1 MADSFSFSSIS
12 DSSNYNVYLGIWTNW
27 SRGPVF
33 GATLTLD
40 RKPGTLL
47 ISFTALFVTIVA
59 SRFWRI
65 ACSIFHRKLS
75 TTEYRDALH
84 HQRQAVFRNS
94 SSSESGLWS
103 LMQISWAW
111 RHLAQRN
118 ITRTL
123 PHIVFAVTCLV
134 AFSLASGFSSS
145 ISTAIGDEVLIVG
158 SCGQINRDNLTD
170 QDLRQ
175 IVGPWESSVV
185 SNAASYAQQVCSP
198 NRTGVLGNGAFVKK
212 TLNTKS
218 DNKASCP
225 FEDSICRSTDSN
237 LLLDTEYINI
247 CNDLGVNLRQDE
259 CILFRYVAHCA
270 PLVTEG
276 RSEPTT
282 FKGISNYTGYMY
294 GPSLPQ
300 NANLEHAN
308 YTIMVQDTYSQNI
321 PMTNKVKSSGYVI
334 DVVSSLTIHG
344 ASGPGDFLPES
355 NLRRQDA
362 DIELYFLS
370 GNGVFSSQPVND
382 PWYRSNVV
390 SNITYDSFIT
400 DSNWTLHPTKVYQPV
415 DAASPLGCAMQNQIC
430 KGPVGTNNSCGP
442 LASFNDAWSGA
453 VSFFG
458 IDPNDIYNY
467 DTQEQ
472 LIEAYSSNNEASRF
486 LWLSTA
492 LQNYPSR
499 LDPAVTTLGSHSLAS
514 ERSLT
519 AGIQGPLPDDQWQL
533 DVGNWWNISLSLLQA
548 SLVDTANGPVEPAL
562 ERIKMNATNVGQK
575 PLCENQKILSTS
587 YISFSLFGLYFTY
600 ITGFLVILLS
610 FALEPIL
617 SCAQRRWKT
626 REYENLEWMSNET
639 LQLQR
644 LAYEES
650 GQGDWSKCLD
660 SIPITLADQEL
671 GPLNLTDPE
680 HPMLHHSRS
689 PRSSKGIPGFSSL
702 HDACTEV
709 VTDQGDGG
717 IQEEGQHQDY
727 GLQRDEEHQDQQVSP
742 RSLSLRSAEEPRLG
756 YGERLSVDHTAT
768 SHSPP
773 SLL

>member
-1 MADSFSFSSIS
+1 MADSFSFSSTP

-33 GATLTLD
+33 GATLTLN

-65 ACSIFHRKLS
+65 ACSILHRKLS
-75 TTEYRDALH
+75 TTEYRDVLH
-84 HQRQAVFRNS
+84 HQRQAIFRNS

-111 RHLAQRN
+111 RHLAQKN

-123 PHIVFAVTCLV
+123 PHIIFAVTCLV

-145 ISTAIGDEVLIVG
+145 ISTAIRDEVLIVG
-158 SCGQINRDNLTD
+158 NCGQIYRDNLTE
-170 QDLRQ
+170 QDLRL
-175 IVGPWESSVV
+175 IVSPWESSII
-185 SNAASYAQQVCSP
+185 SNAAGYAQQVYSP
-198 NRTGVLGNGAFVKK
+198 NRTGILGNGAFVKK
-212 TLNTKS
+212 TLNTIS
-218 DNKASCP
+218 DNTASCP
-225 FEDSICRSTDSN
+225 FEDSVCRSTESN
-237 LLLDTEYINI
+237 LLLNTEYINI
-247 CNDLGVNLRQDE
+247 CDDLGVNLRQDE
-259 CILFRYVAHCA
+259 CILFRYVVHCA

-282 FKGISNYTGYMY
+282 FKGISNYTGYKY
-294 GPSLPQ
+294 GPLLPQ
-300 NANLEHAN
+300 NADLEHAD

-321 PMTNKVKSSGYVI
+321 PMTNRVKSSGYV
-334 DVVSSLTIHG
+334 VYAVSSLTIHR
-344 ASGPGDFLPES
+344 ASGPGTFLPES
-355 NLRRQDA
+355 DLRRPDA
-362 DIELYFLS
+362 DIDLFFLS
-370 GNGVFSSQPVND
+370 GNGVYSSQPVND
-382 PWYRSNVV
+382 PWYRSNVL
-390 SNITYDSFIT
+390 SNLTYDSLVT

-415 DAASPLGCAMQNQIC
+415 DAASPHGCATQNQIC
-430 KGPVGTNNSCGP
+430 KGAVATNNSCGP
-442 LASFNDAWSGA
+442 LASYNDAWSGA
-453 VSFFG
+453 VSLFG
-458 IDPNDIYNY
+458 IDPNDVYNY

-492 LQNYPSR
+492 LQNYPSY
-499 LDPAVTTLGSHSLAS
+499 LASIITTLGSHSLAFD
-514 ERSLT
+514 RSLRS
-519 AGIQGPLPDDQWQL
+519 GIQGQLPYDQWKL
-533 DVGNWWNISLSLLQA
+533 DVGNWWNISLSLLQE
-548 SLVDTANGPVEPAL
+548 SLVNTANGPVEPAL
-562 ERIKMNATNVGQK
+562 ERIKIA
-575 PLCENQKILSTS
+575 KISTS
-587 YISFSLFGLYFTY
+587 YISFSLFGLYLTY

-617 SCAQRRWKT
+617 SCAQRRWKN
-626 REYENLEWMSNET
+626 REYENLEWISNET

-671 GPLNLTDPE
+671 GPLNLSDPE

-689 PRSSKGIPGFSSL
+689 PRSSKENPGLSSL
-702 HDACTEV
+702 HDASTEV
-709 VTDQGDGG
+709 VTDQGDGE
-717 IQEEGQHQDY
+717 IQEEGQRQDS

-742 RSLSLRSAEEPRLG
+742 RSLSLRSAEEPQLG
-756 YGERLSVDHTAT
+756 YEEQLSADHTAT
-768 SHSPP
+768 SHSHP
-773 SLL
+773 SRL